1 MEGNPE
7 IATALTRVVLTE
19 KAPFWV
25 DVFSGSKEEYHGTFL
40 VRNCVSR
47 EDFSKNWDTS
57 QFNIFDCYII
67 SEGRGKGLLAHK
79 TDCRR
84 ARK

>member
-1 MEGNPE
+1 MLGTPKE
-7 IATALTRVVLTE
+7 IEITTRVVLTE

-25 DVFSGSKEEYHGTFL
+25 DVFSDEGYHGTFL

-67 SEGRGKGLLAHK
+67 SEGSGKGLLAHK
-79 TDCRR
+79 KDCKRV
-84 ARK
+84 KS